1 MNVLVHLHV
10 GLMTWESTILM
21 KTFTPGELE
30 IMQILWQQGSL
41 KPAEILE
48 HLERPLTNPALR
60 SVLRVLLEKRH
71 ITRQKQGKAY
81 FYRAKS
87 AAPTAFKKMADRL
100 ADVFCGGSSFE
111 LIAQLIK
118 TERLSEENIRE
129 LQELAREKAG
139 DSTSTKPTRR
149 KPS

>member
-1 MNVLVHLHV
+1 
-10 GLMTWESTILM
+10 M

-30 IMQILWQQGSL
+30 IMQILWSHGSL

-60 SVLRVLLEKRH
+60 SVLRVLMEKGH

-81 FYRAKS
+81 FYRARS

-100 ADVFCGGSSFE
+100 ADIFCGGSSFQ

-118 TERLSEENIRE
+118 SENLSERDIRE
-129 LQELAREKAG
+129 LQELAKEKAG
-139 DSTSTKPTRR
+139 DITSMKPTRR
-149 KPS
+149 KQS

>member
-1 MNVLVHLHV
+1 
-10 GLMTWESTILM
+10 M
-21 KTFTPGELE
+21 KTLTPGELE
-30 IMQILWQQGSL
+30 IMQVLWQHGSL

-48 HLERPLTNPALR
+48 QLDRPLTNPALR
-60 SVLRVLLEKRH
+60 SVLRVLTEKGH
-71 ITRQKQGKAY
+71 VTRQKKGKAY

-100 ADVFCGGSSFE
+100 ADIFCGGSAFE

-118 TERLSEENIRE
+118 TENLSDDDIRQ
-129 LQELAREKAG
+129 LQELAQEKAG
-139 DSTSTKPTRR
+139 ELPSTKPSKR